1 MYMNM
6 KIEQIY
12 RNYIEETKGND
23 EASRKVQQTIDKLL
37 GKKKKELGWKE
48 FERYRDQIYEI
59 SAAAE
64 KAGFIQGFS
73 QAVILMAECFE
84 RNQNVTAELSQS

>member
-1 MYMNM
+1 MTM

-12 RNYIEETKGND
+12 RNYIEEINGND
-23 EASRKVQQTIDKLL
+23 EASRKVQQTIDKFLV
-37 GKKKKELGWKE
+37 KKEEKLDWKE

-59 SAAAE
+59 SAAADE
-64 KAGFIQGFS
+64 AGFIQGFS

-84 RNQNVTAELSQS
+84 RDQNVTAGLSQS